1 MTAHQ
6 PSSSFVDAASHIAA
20 KLAETAAT
28 RDKVGHAPF
37 AEIDVLRQSGLR
49 KLLVPV
55 EDGGLGGRWID
66 ALEVTRTIASGDGS
80 IGQLIGYH
88 YVNSLTPE
96 LAGTPE
102 QGKAYRR
109 QVAQH
114 NWFVADS
121 VNPLDPGLTAR
132 KEGGR
137 FILNGSKSFSTG
149 ALVADSIVVA
159 FPHDE
164 KTYLTA
170 LPRNTPGLRPNDD
183 WDNIG
188 QRLTVSGSV
197 SFDNVAVPEEAL
209 IGSPL
214 SPETPPTPRAT
225 IFIPLVQAVFAH
237 FYLGIAEGA
246 LNAAAQYT
254 REKGRAWFKS
264 GVATSTDDPI
274 IQVQYGELVAA
285 LAASLALA
293 RAVGDRQQEALDRG
307 EALTAD
313 ERAAVAVE
321 TFKSKVHATR
331 TALELTSKV
340 FEVTGARAT
349 ASKYGFDLYW
359 RNVRTHTLHDPVL
372 YKAREIGE
380 YFLSKKAPEF
390 TFYS

>member
-37 AEIDVLRQSGLR
+37 AEIDVLRQSGLL

-149 ALVADSIVVA
+149 ALVADSIVV
-159 FPHDE
+159 
-164 KTYLTA
+164 
-170 LPRNTPGLRPNDD
+170 
-183 WDNIG
+183 
-188 QRLTVSGSV
+188 GSLMTKKPI
-197 SFDNVAVPEEAL
+197 SRRCPA
-209 IGSPL
+209 
-214 SPETPPTPRAT
+214 TPPGFAPTT
-225 IFIPLVQAVFAH
+225 I
-237 FYLGIAEGA
+237 G
-246 LNAAAQYT
+246 T
-254 REKGRAWFKS
+254 
-264 GVATSTDDPI
+264 TS
-274 IQVQYGELVAA
+274 AS
-285 LAASLALA
+285 AASPSAA
-293 RAVGDRQQEALDRG
+293 RSA
-307 EALTAD
+307 
-313 ERAAVAVE
+313 
-321 TFKSKVHATR
+321 SI
-331 TALELTSKV
+331 TS
-340 FEVTGARAT
+340 R
-349 ASKYGFDLYW
+349 
-359 RNVRTHTLHDPVL
+359 
-372 YKAREIGE
+372 
-380 YFLSKKAPEF
+380 FLKRP
-390 TFYS
+390 